1 MNNTGKTIT
10 ALVALSLLIAIA
22 WFGID
27 GRGQRPDS
35 SEQGV
40 MQPGAGAESQALLS
54 KEDEIWLS
62 EISLSVGFISETLTA
77 TGNVGAAVA
86 LLDAIDR
93 RLALQP
99 SSSSI
104 TRLRTALAADRQQLN
119 AARAIDLATA
129 AAALD
134 RAMQATE
141 SLRLVSSPGVDRRA
155 SAKSSAS
162 SPPGETG
169 WQEIVAALQGRLT
182 EAVRIRRI
190 EHPDAVF
197 LTPEQG
203 VFVRERLRLRFL
215 SAKLALLSR
224 QEKIMMQDLL
234 AAERILQQAFDPTDP
249 NFVDQITAIGQLKK
263 VAPQFSAIALRELP
277 QAILA
282 LQGSGRR
289 P

>member
-10 ALVALSLLIAIA
+10 ALVALSLLTAIA
-22 WFGID
+22 WFGLD
-27 GRGQRPDS
+27 GRGQPPHS

-40 MQPGAGAESQALLS
+40 MQPRAGSESEGSLS
-54 KEDEIWLS
+54 KEEEIWFS
-62 EISLSVGFISETLTA
+62 EISLSVGFVSETLTA
-77 TGNVGAAVA
+77 TGNVGAAIA

-93 RLALQP
+93 RLASQP
-99 SSSSI
+99 SSPAV
-104 TRLRTALAADRQQLN
+104 TALRAAASADRQQLN
-119 AARAIDLATA
+119 AVRSLDLTA
-129 AAALD
+129 AAATLD

-141 SLRLVSSPGVDRRA
+141 SLRLVSSPGTDRR
-155 SAKSSAS
+155 SAKSPVPA
-162 SPPGETG
+162 PAGETG

-224 QEKIMMQDLL
+224 QEKVLLQDLV

-249 NFVDQITAIGQLKK
+249 NVIDQIAAISNLKK

-277 QAILA
+277 KAIETF
-282 LQGSGRR
+282 QGSGRR

>member
-10 ALVALSLLIAIA
+10 ALTALSLLMAIA

-27 GRGQRPDS
+27 GRGQRPDP
-35 SEQGV
+35 SEQRL
-40 MQPGAGAESQALLS
+40 MQPGAGSGSQASLS

-77 TGNVGAAVA
+77 SGNVGAAIA

-99 SSSSI
+99 SSSSV
-104 TRLRTALAADRQQLN
+104 TLLRTALASDRQQLN
-119 AARAIDLATA
+119 AARAIDLATVA
-129 AAALD
+129 AVLD

-141 SLRLVSSPGVDRRA
+141 SLRLVSSPGMDRRTSVKL
-155 SAKSSAS
+155 SASAS
-162 SPPGETG
+162 SGETS

-197 LTPEQG
+197 LTAEQG

-224 QEKIMMQDLL
+224 QEKVLMQDLL

-249 NFVDQITAIGQLKK
+249 NVVDQITAIGQLKK

-277 QAILA
+277 KAILT
-282 LQGSGRR
+282 LQGSGPR

>member
-22 WFGID
+22 WFGLD
-27 GRGQRPDS
+27 GRGQAPHS
-35 SEQGV
+35 SDQGA
-40 MQPGAGAESQALLS
+40 MQPRAGVESEASLS
-54 KEDEIWLS
+54 KEEEIWLS
-62 EISLSVGFISETLTA
+62 EMSLSVGFVSETLTA
-77 TGNVGAAVA
+77 TGNVGAAIA

-93 RLALQP
+93 RLAAQP
-99 SSSSI
+99 SSPAV
-104 TRLRTALAADRQQLN
+104 TLLRTSVVADRQQLS
-119 AARAIDLATA
+119 AARALDLTA
-129 AAALD
+129 AATALD

-141 SLRLVSSPGVDRRA
+141 SLRLVSSPGMDRR
-155 SAKSSAS
+155 SSSKSSA
-162 SPPGETG
+162 PNPAGETG
-169 WQEIVAALQGRLT
+169 WQEIFAALQGRLT

-224 QEKIMMQDLL
+224 QEKVLLQDLV

-249 NFVDQITAIGQLKK
+249 NVVDQITAIASLKK
-263 VAPQFSAIALRELP
+263 VAPQFSGVALRELP
-277 QAILA
+277 KAIA
-282 LQGSGRR
+282 TLQGAGRR

>member
-10 ALVALSLLIAIA
+10 AFVALCLLIAIA
-22 WFGID
+22 WFGLE
-27 GRGQRPDS
+27 RGGQETQQSD
-35 SEQGV
+35 QGLSR
-40 MQPGAGAESQALLS
+40 QIAGADSGVLLS

-62 EISLSVGFISETLTA
+62 EISLSVGFVSETLTA
-77 TGNVGAAVA
+77 TGNVAAAIA

-93 RLALQP
+93 RLAIQP
-99 SSSSI
+99 SSAAV
-104 TRLRTALAADRQQLN
+104 TVLRTAVSADRQQLN
-119 AARAIDLATA
+119 AVRSLDLTA
-129 AAALD
+129 AATTLD

-141 SLRLVSSPGVDRRA
+141 SLRLVSSPGLDRKA
-155 SAKSSAS
+155 SAKSTA
-162 SPPGETG
+162 PTPAGDTG

-224 QEKIMMQDLL
+224 QDKVLMQDLL
-234 AAERILQQAFDPTDP
+234 VAERILQQAFDPTDP
-249 NFVDQITAIGQLKK
+249 NVVDQITVIGNLKK
-263 VAPQFSAIALRELP
+263 VTPQFSAIALRELP
-277 QAILA
+277 KAITT
-282 LQGSGRR
+282 LQGSRR
-289 P
+289 TP